1 MGIMD
6 VKARGV
12 LFSSWPR
19 PKLSSH
25 PGKALLHL
33 VLCQQS
39 LQGLGQTT
47 TPLWA
52 PSSPKTWGLGYHST
66 VLKRENTPATFSS
79 GQRERKRGR
88 TRGQPPEQLPVMQ
101 AAHCIHGF
109 NQPNPIRMQR
119 TGCPTLFYRKDKS
132 IHTLWCLQ
140 EWGEDIVILKPSFTM
155 HPLPSKRWGLLHLFV
170 MMDFHLAF

>member
-1 MGIMD
+1 MKDELELVAGQVEQQEDKIPGQEMGIMD

-66 VLKRENTPATFSS
+66 VLKRENIPATFSS
-79 GQRERKRGR
+79 GQRDEKRQDSGPA
-88 TRGQPPEQLPVMQ
+88 TRAAASHAGSPLYPRIQPTGSDQNAKDWLSYPV
-101 AAHCIHGF
+101 
-109 NQPNPIRMQR
+109 
-119 TGCPTLFYRKDKS
+119 L
-132 IHTLWCLQ
+132 
-140 EWGEDIVILKPSFTM
+140 
-155 HPLPSKRWGLLHLFV
+155 
-170 MMDFHLAF
+170 